1 MNRTLFTAIGFLILA
16 GGSISAHHSY
26 AAYDREHPVSIEGD
40 IEQVAYENPHTVL
53 TIRNATADYTVEW
66 GALFQLQRWNV
77 ALGTLKVGDH
87 VIVTGSAWRDP
98 SVRKLSII
106 TDIRRPS
113 DGWHWSRQLQNPPQ
127 SR

>member
-1 MNRTLFTAIGFLILA
+1 MNRLLFMGIVFVVLA

-77 ALGTLKVGDH
+77 APGTLKVGDH

>member
-1 MNRTLFTAIGFLILA
+1 MNRLLFMGIVIVVLA

-66 GALFQLQRWNV
+66 GPCFSFSAGTSHWAL
-77 ALGTLKVGDH
+77 
-87 VIVTGSAWRDP
+87 
-98 SVRKLSII
+98 
-106 TDIRRPS
+106 
-113 DGWHWSRQLQNPPQ
+113 
-127 SR
+127 